1 MKKILLIALMFTGYI
16 ALGSSCEKNDNEEV
30 EAPKERTTIALTRSQ
45 TMLVG
50 SGNALATNLMKL
62 ITSDNEG
69 SFIFSPLS
77 VGYALAMV
85 NNGAKGETEKQIR
98 DVIGF
103 GDNSASDVNEF
114 YKYLTQSLLGVDNT
128 VKMNIANAQVFN
140 TFIGDES
147 KYNKSYK
154 SALTNYYDALF
165 EGYDF
170 IKDNGKALSA
180 INSWAS
186 KQTEGMINPLLEELS
201 PDSATLLMNAIYF
214 KGSWADKFNASN
226 TRKEQFTMAGG
237 KKIEVEMMNQTSNVS
252 YRAMNGYKVISKPY
266 GNGAFKMTFILPNE
280 GISTAE
286 LVKDFDRSTW
296 EVLTKDTGEREVKI
310 KIPKFETSFKLELND
325 YLKSLGMTDAFLG
338 SKADFSNMSD
348 ELSLYI
354 SKIFQKAR
362 IKVEEKGTEAAAVT
376 VIDMK
381 VTSALPSPSEPP
393 TFYATRPFLYA
404 ISEISTGAILFMG
417 QYNGN

>member
-30 EAPKERTTIALTRSQ
+30 ENPKERTTIALTRSQ

-128 VKMNIANAQVFN
+128 VNMNIANAQVFN

-147 KYNKSYK
+147 KYKKSYK
-154 SALTNYYDALF
+154 SALTSYYDALF

-170 IKDNGKALSA
+170 IKNNGKALSA

-237 KKIEVEMMNQTSNVS
+237 
-252 YRAMNGYKVISKPY
+252 RG
-266 GNGAFKMTFILPNE
+266 
-280 GISTAE
+280 
-286 LVKDFDRSTW
+286 R
-296 EVLTKDTGEREVKI
+296 
-310 KIPKFETSFKLELND
+310 ND
-325 YLKSLGMTDAFLG
+325 
-338 SKADFSNMSD
+338 
-348 ELSLYI
+348 
-354 SKIFQKAR
+354 
-362 IKVEEKGTEAAAVT
+362 
-376 VIDMK
+376 
-381 VTSALPSPSEPP
+381 EPD
-393 TFYATRPFLYA
+393 L
-404 ISEISTGAILFMG
+404 
-417 QYNGN
+417 